1 MCPGAPLPRHYRG
14 LVSQSYRLGFLALAG
29 LFVVSGLLRAQ
40 IASQALLPDYSHGPR
55 SFPSILEPYKEQP
68 LPPVTLENSPR
79 LHDLIRE
86 GKLELSMSDAMAL
99 TLENNLN
106 IAVQRYLRPI
116 AEVDLLRTRSGQA
129 ARGISGALLP
139 SGLSVGAL
147 GVGVN
152 QFQGAGGVGSA
163 GGISGGGGA
172 VQVPQVGAFDPSI
185 TVNGSWDRTVAPLNT
200 VQVAGVPSVTTYS
213 TAFSGTY
220 TQMLADGSSF
230 LVALN
235 GIRQNSSQQFL
246 LYNPA
251 VISRLAF
258 GFNQPLL
265 NGFGLLPNQRFLM
278 VAENDLQTSEELF
291 REQVTTAVVQVE
303 EAYWQLAASREA
315 VVASGQVRDAA
326 QRLYRETQVKEQ
338 FGAAAN
344 LDVISAQS
352 ALAAA
357 QRDLVV
363 AQTNFQLQQTQ
374 LKSMLSKTI
383 DPQLDAA
390 EIITTDQLPEPNE
403 ADMPNLQTAL
413 DTALKDRPE
422 LHVSEQDL
430 KNQNVTSAFTKNGLL
445 PNVSVFGLYA
455 GAGLAGNTP
464 LLAGGAG
471 DSLYQATLADNP
483 EYSGG
488 MSAILSLRN
497 RQAQADNLRARLED
511 RQLQVNLQALKQQVG
526 LEVRQADIGLVQG
539 RAQVQAAHEAVRLAN
554 LTADAE
560 RKKLDVGISTAY
572 NVILRERDV
581 TTAVQAEI
589 AAVAAYANA
598 LVEMDRSTGTI
609 LENNNIQLSDALSG
623 DVTSRPRPFYRY
635 PRYPGVAAPK
645 P

>member
-1 MCPGAPLPRHYRG
+1 M
-14 LVSQSYRLGFLALAG
+14 
-29 LFVVSGLLRAQ
+29 
-40 IASQALLPDYSHGPR
+40 LPDYTHGPR
-55 SFPSILEPYKEQP
+55 SFPSILAPYQEQP
-68 LPPVTLENSPR
+68 LPPVILENSAR
-79 LHDLIRE
+79 LHDLIHE
-86 GKLELSMSDAMAL
+86 GKLELSMSDALAL

-116 AEVDLLRTRSGQA
+116 AQVDLLRTRSGQA
-129 ARGISGALLP
+129 ARGITGALLP

-172 VQVPQVGAFDPSI
+172 VQVPQVGAFDPAI

-200 VQVAGVPSVTTYS
+200 VQVAGVPSVTTQS

-230 LVALN
+230 LVAVN
-235 GIRQNSSQQFL
+235 GIRQNSTQQYL

-251 VISRLAF
+251 VISRLAV

-265 NGFGLLPNQRFLM
+265 NGFGLLPNGRFLM
-278 VAENDLQTSEELF
+278 VAENDLQTSQELF

-303 EAYWQLAASREA
+303 EAYWGLAASREA
-315 VVASGQVRDAA
+315 VVAARETRDAA

-344 LDVISAQS
+344 LDVVSAQS

-374 LKSMLSKTI
+374 LKSMLSKRI
-383 DPQLDAA
+383 DPDLDGA

-403 ADMPNLQTAL
+403 ADMPKLETAL
-413 DTALKDRPE
+413 NTALNDRPE

-430 KNQNVTSAFTKNGLL
+430 KNQGVTSAFTKNGLL

-464 LLAGGAG
+464 LLAAGAS
-471 DSLYQATLADNP
+471 DSLYQATAADNP

-488 MSAILSLRN
+488 VSAVITLRN

-511 RQLQVNLQALKQQVG
+511 RQLQVNLAALKQQIG
-526 LEVRQADIGLVQG
+526 LEVRQAVIGLVQG
-539 RAQVQAAHEAVRLAN
+539 RAQVQAAHEAVRLAS

-609 LENNNIQLSDALSG
+609 LGDNHIELSDALSG
-623 DVTSRPRPFYRY
+623 QVNNRPQPFYRY
-635 PRYPGVAAPK
+635 PRYPGVAAPQ

>member
-1 MCPGAPLPRHYRG
+1 
-14 LVSQSYRLGFLALAG
+14 
-29 LFVVSGLLRAQ
+29 
-40 IASQALLPDYSHGPR
+40 LLPDYTHGPR
-55 SFPSILEPYKEQP
+55 SFPSILAPYQEQP
-68 LPPVTLENSPR
+68 LPPVILENSAR
-79 LHDLIRE
+79 LHDLIHE
-86 GKLELSMSDAMAL
+86 GKLELSMSDALAL

-116 AEVDLLRTRSGQA
+116 AQVDLLRTRSGQA
-129 ARGISGALLP
+129 ARGITGALLP

-172 VQVPQVGAFDPSI
+172 VQVPQVGAFDPAI

-200 VQVAGVPSVTTYS
+200 VQVAGVPSVTTQS

-230 LVALN
+230 LVAVN
-235 GIRQNSSQQFL
+235 GIRQNSTQQYL

-251 VISRLAF
+251 VISRLAV

-265 NGFGLLPNQRFLM
+265 NGFGLLPNGRFLM
-278 VAENDLQTSEELF
+278 VAENDLQTSQELF

-303 EAYWQLAASREA
+303 EAYWGLAASREA
-315 VVASGQVRDAA
+315 VVAARETRDAA

-344 LDVISAQS
+344 LDVVSAQS

-374 LKSMLSKTI
+374 LKSMLSKRI
-383 DPQLDAA
+383 DPDLDGA

-403 ADMPNLQTAL
+403 ADMPKLETAL
-413 DTALKDRPE
+413 NTALNDRPE

-430 KNQNVTSAFTKNGLL
+430 KNQGVTSAFTKNGLL

-464 LLAGGAG
+464 LLAAGAS
-471 DSLYQATLADNP
+471 DSLYQATAADNP

-488 MSAILSLRN
+488 VSAVITLRN

-511 RQLQVNLQALKQQVG
+511 RQLQVNLAALKQQIG
-526 LEVRQADIGLVQG
+526 LEVRQAVIGLVQG
-539 RAQVQAAHEAVRLAN
+539 RAQVQAAHEAVRLAS

-609 LENNNIQLSDALSG
+609 LGDNHIELSDALSG
-623 DVTSRPRPFYRY
+623 RVNNRPQPFYRY
-635 PRYPGVAAPK
+635 PRYPGVAAPQ